1 MKDLVKFV
9 LMGRS
14 LVPCLLVFNEST
26 NMFWNV
32 LGVVYLFM
40 LAAYVVGNEKKM
52 DELLRRMEQFEKNL
66 MDVK

>member
-1 MKDLVKFV
+1 MELV
-9 LMGRS
+9 
-14 LVPCLLVFNEST
+14 LVPCVLVLNESN

-32 LGVVYLFM
+32 LGVVYLFV
-40 LAAYVVGNEKKM
+40 LVAYVLGNEKKM

>member
-1 MKDLVKFV
+1 
-9 LMGRS
+9 
-14 LVPCLLVFNEST
+14 
-26 NMFWNV
+26 MFWNV

>member
-1 MKDLVKFV
+1 MKHLVKFV
-9 LMGRS
+9 LMELV
-14 LVPCLLVFNEST
+14 LVPCVLVLNESN

-32 LGVVYLFM
+32 LGVVYLFV
-40 LAAYVVGNEKKM
+40 LVAYVLGNEKKM

>member
-1 MKDLVKFV
+1 MKYLVKLV
-9 LMGRS
+9 LMELV
-14 LVPCLLVFNEST
+14 LVPCVLVLNEST
-26 NMFWNV
+26 NMLWNV

-40 LAAYVVGNEKKM
+40 LVAYVLGNEKKM

>member
-9 LMGRS
+9 LMGRV

-40 LAAYVVGNEKKM
+40 LVAYVLGNEKKM

>member
-9 LMGRS
+9 LMGRF
-14 LVPCLLVFNEST
+14 LVPCLLMFNEST

-32 LGVVYLFM
+32 LGVVYLFL
-40 LAAYVVGNEKKM
+40 LAAYVIGNEKKM
-52 DELLRRMEQFEKNL
+52 DELLRRMEKFEKNL

>member
-9 LMGRS
+9 LMELV

-40 LAAYVVGNEKKM
+40 LVAYVLGNEKKM

>member
-1 MKDLVKFV
+1 MKYLVKFV
-9 LMGRS
+9 LMEIVLAPCV
-14 LVPCLLVFNEST
+14 LVLNEST

>member
-9 LMGRS
+9 LMGRV

-32 LGVVYLFM
+32 LGVVYLF
-40 LAAYVVGNEKKM
+40 LLVAYVVGNEKKM
-52 DELLRRMEQFEKNL
+52 DELLRRMEKFEKNL

>member
-9 LMGRS
+9 LMGRV

-32 LGVVYLFM
+32 LGVVYLFF
-40 LAAYVVGNEKKM
+40 LVAYVIGNEKKM

>member
-1 MKDLVKFV
+1 MKDFVKFV
-9 LMGRS
+9 LMGRF
-14 LVPCLLVFNEST
+14 LVPCLLMFNEST

>member
-9 LMGRS
+9 LMGRV
-14 LVPCLLVFNEST
+14 LVPCLLMFNEST

-32 LGVVYLFM
+32 LGVVYLFL

>member
-9 LMGRS
+9 LMGRV

-32 LGVVYLFM
+32 LGVVYLFV

>member
-9 LMGRS
+9 LMGRV

-32 LGVVYLFM
+32 LGVVYLFF
-40 LAAYVVGNEKKM
+40 LAAYVIGNEKKM

>member
-1 MKDLVKFV
+1 M
-9 LMGRS
+9 
-14 LVPCLLVFNEST
+14 

-32 LGVVYLFM
+32 LGVVYLFV

>member
-1 MKDLVKFV
+1 MKYLVKFV
-9 LMGRS
+9 LMELV
-14 LVPCLLVFNEST
+14 LVPCLLVFNES
-26 NMFWNV
+26 NV
-32 LGVVYLFM
+32 LGVVYLFL

>member
-9 LMGRS
+9 RMELV
-14 LVPCLLVFNEST
+14 LVPCVLVLNEST

-40 LAAYVVGNEKKM
+40 LVAYVLGNEKKM

>member
-9 LMGRS
+9 LMGRV
-14 LVPCLLVFNEST
+14 LVPCLLMFNEST

-32 LGVVYLFM
+32 LGVVYLFF
-40 LAAYVVGNEKKM
+40 LAAYVIGNEKKM

>member
-9 LMGRS
+9 LMGRV
-14 LVPCLLVFNEST
+14 LVPCLLMFNEST

-32 LGVVYLFM
+32 LGVVYLFF
-40 LAAYVVGNEKKM
+40 LAAYVIGNEKKM
-52 DELLRRMEQFEKNL
+52 DELLRRMEKFEKNL

>member
-9 LMGRS
+9 LME
-14 LVPCLLVFNEST
+14 LVLAPCVLVLNEST

-32 LGVVYLFM
+32 LGVVYLFV

>member
-1 MKDLVKFV
+1 MKYLVKFV
-9 LMGRS
+9 LMELV
-14 LVPCLLVFNEST
+14 LVPCVLVLNESN

>member
-9 LMGRS
+9 LMGRV
-14 LVPCLLVFNEST
+14 LVPCLLMFNEST

-32 LGVVYLFM
+32 LGVVYLF
-40 LAAYVVGNEKKM
+40 LLVAYVVGNEKKM
-52 DELLRRMEQFEKNL
+52 DELLRRMEKFEKNL

>member
-1 MKDLVKFV
+1 
-9 LMGRS
+9 MGRF
-14 LVPCLLVFNEST
+14 LVPCLLMFNEST

>member
-9 LMGRS
+9 LMGRV

>member
-9 LMGRS
+9 LMGLV
-14 LVPCLLVFNEST
+14 LVPCVLVFNEGT

-32 LGVVYLFM
+32 LGVVYLFV
-40 LAAYVVGNEKKM
+40 LAAYVMGNARKI
-52 DELLRRMEQFEKNL
+52 DELLRRMEKFEKNL

>member
-1 MKDLVKFV
+1 MELVLLPF
-9 LMGRS
+9 
-14 LVPCLLVFNEST
+14 LLVFNEST

>member
-9 LMGRS
+9 LMGRF
-14 LVPCLLVFNEST
+14 LVPCLLMFNEGT

-32 LGVVYLFM
+32 LGVVYLFLLVASVM
-40 LAAYVVGNEKKM
+40 GNETKM
-52 DELLRRMEQFEKNL
+52 DELLKRMEKFEKNL

>member
-9 LMGRS
+9 LMGRV
-14 LVPCLLVFNEST
+14 LVPCLLMFNEST

-32 LGVVYLFM
+32 LGVVYLFF
-40 LAAYVVGNEKKM
+40 LAAYVIGNDKKM
-52 DELLRRMEQFEKNL
+52 DELLKRMEKFEKNL

>member
-9 LMGRS
+9 LMGRV

-40 LAAYVVGNEKKM
+40 LAAYVLGNEKKM
-52 DELLRRMEQFEKNL
+52 DELLRRMEKFEKNL